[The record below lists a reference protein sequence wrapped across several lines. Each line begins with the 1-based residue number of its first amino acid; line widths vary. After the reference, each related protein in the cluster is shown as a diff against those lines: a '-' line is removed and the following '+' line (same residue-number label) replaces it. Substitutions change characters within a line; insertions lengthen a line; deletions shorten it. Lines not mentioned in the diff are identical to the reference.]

1 VVDPK
6 LEKNIEGSRIFMDL
20 WVKFY
25 DLMVSARKREQI
37 TPKDEADFLAVK
49 SELARRHKVLQ
60 QGLGQDYGLDAN
72 TMNIVSQA
80 ISLDGVQSS
89 SDVAMKKLENE
100 WHRAYI
106 SINETLGAL
115 ENRREEMAS
124 VTSLGAAMHNFQ
136 KNVLGNKNAMTLL
149 VILGIAVVVF
159 AVWRA
164 NPRGFEG
171 FIKWYKGL
179 LGAR

>member
-6 LEKNIEGSRIFMDL
+6 LEKDIESTKVFMDL

-25 DLMVSARKREQI
+25 DLLVSARKREQI
-37 TPKDEADFLAVK
+37 SPKDEADFLAVK

-60 QGLGQDYGLDAN
+60 QSLGQDYGLDPN

-80 ISLDGVQSS
+80 ISLDAAQAS
-89 SDVAMKKLENE
+89 SDVAMKKMENE

-115 ENRREEMAS
+115 ENKREELS
-124 VTSLGAAMHNFQ
+124 KVTAFGAAMASFQ
-136 KNVLGNKNAMTLL
+136 KNVLQNKNAMALL
-149 VILGIAVVVF
+149 VVIGIAVVVF
-159 AVWRA
+159 LAWRA
-164 NPRGFEG
+164 NPTMFDGITSWYRGLFG
-171 FIKWYKGL
+171 
-179 LGAR
+179 R